1 MDQKKY
7 IDSELNKFLKRNDF
21 MFNTYI
27 RNNVVKNNIDNWCDF
42 IKKFTI
48 PDYESNDIWMIND
61 YPLL

>member
-1 MDQKKY
+1 
-7 IDSELNKFLKRNDF
+7 

-27 RNNVVKNNIDNWCDF
+27 RNNVVKNNIDDWCDF

-48 PDYESNDIWMIND
+48 PDYESDEIWMIND